1 MIKLQAQDGVAVE
14 HTQPGLGVIDAVI
27 ELCALL
33 LGHQRAQAAGDGDQ
47 DEQANGQPQ
56 VGDPGDQAFHQQV
69 RGWLSPSGPE
79 G

>member
-1 MIKLQAQDGVAVE
+1 MIELQAEQRVAIE
-14 HTQPGLGVIDAVI
+14 QPQPGLSVVNAVI
-27 ELCALL
+27 QLCALL
-33 LGHQRAQAAGDGDQ
+33 LGHQGAQAAGHGNHDQ
-47 DEQANGQPQ
+47 QANGQAQ